1 MASTTLSMTRRNQLV
16 KYLECGNNGYS
27 RNRSESLGDIVLRAS
42 QRVSDSIREAKEA
55 EFTAACTARR
65 ESAYEYAK
73 SYVVDEDWA
82 ALAKYLGEETAKNT
96 FTEWVLRYDADDNG
110 PMPAR
115 PVRDA
120 SDVAR
125 EVISEA
131 QSKLRDAREAIMLT
145 DSVMIAEQ
153 TIGEIKVYLR
163 GLERRLTA

>member
-65 ESAYEYAK
+65 ESAHEYAK
-73 SYVVDEDWA
+73 SYVDERDWA
-82 ALAKYLGEETAKNT
+82 ALAKYLGEETAVQK
-96 FTEWVLRYDADDNG
+96 FTEWVLKYDADGNG

-125 EVISEA
+125 EVIAEA

-163 GLERRLTA
+163 GLEKRLTA

>member
-16 KYLECGNNGYS
+16 KYLECGSNGYS

-42 QRVSDSIREAKEA
+42 HRVSDSIRDAKEA
-55 EFTAACTARR
+55 EFTAACNARR
-65 ESAYEYAK
+65 ESAYEHAK

-82 ALAKYLGEETAKNT
+82 ALAKYLGEDTAKNT
-96 FTEWVLRYDADDNG
+96 FTEWVLKHDADGNG

-115 PVRDA
+115 PERDVHA
-120 SDVAR
+120 MGR
-125 EVISEA
+125 EVIAEA

-153 TIGEIKVYLR
+153 TIGDIKVYLR
-163 GLERRLTA
+163 GLEKRLTA

>member
-16 KYLECGNNGYS
+16 KYLECSNGYS
-27 RNRSESLGDIVLRAS
+27 RSRSESLGDIVLRAS
-42 QRVSDSIREAKEA
+42 QRVSDSVRDAKEA

-65 ESAYEYAK
+65 ESAHEYAK
-73 SYVVDEDWA
+73 SYVDERDWA
-82 ALAKYLGEETAKNT
+82 ALAKYLGEETAVQK
-96 FTEWVLRYDADDNG
+96 FTEWVLKYDADGNG

-125 EVISEA
+125 EVIAEA

-153 TIGEIKVYLR
+153 TIGDIKVYLR
-163 GLERRLTA
+163 GLEKRLTA